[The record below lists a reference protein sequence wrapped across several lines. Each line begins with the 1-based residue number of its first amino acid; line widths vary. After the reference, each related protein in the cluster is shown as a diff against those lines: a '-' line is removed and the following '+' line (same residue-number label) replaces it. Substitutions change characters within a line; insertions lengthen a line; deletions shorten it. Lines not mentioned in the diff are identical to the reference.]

1 MNTAIKNVLAEAAK
15 QINIKEF
22 ETTEAFMQ
30 VLYTKIFAEGPVKT
44 PEPEPVAAPVAVP
57 EAPVKKPRAKKEKDP
72 NVNLDKINPTQT
84 KKIKAISEELKVE
97 VDKKALLVYLNGM
110 TADEFN
116 AKKFEE
122 HVRSFA
128 SPAPVEVATPEP
140 VETEAIEVDFDG
152 KTYLVFADKKVF
164 NMNEDGEPSVLA
176 GHVGMGAFKKMEMPV
191 F

>member
-1 MNTAIKNVLAEAAK
+1 MHIKMNTAIKNVLAEAAK

-22 ETTEAFMQ
+22 ETTEAFME
-30 VLYTKIFAEGPVKT
+30 VLYTKIFAEGPVNT
-44 PEPEPVAAPVAVP
+44 PEPVP
-57 EAPVKKPRAKKEKDP
+57 EPVKKPRAKKEKDP

-97 VDKKALLVYLNGM
+97 VDKKTFLVYLNEM

-128 SPAPVEVATPEP
+128 SPASVEGAHPEA
-140 VETEAIEVDFDG
+140 VETDAMEVEFDG

-164 NMNEDGEPSVLA
+164 HMNEEGEPSVLA
-176 GHVGMGAFKKMEMPV
+176 GYVGMSAFKKMEMPV